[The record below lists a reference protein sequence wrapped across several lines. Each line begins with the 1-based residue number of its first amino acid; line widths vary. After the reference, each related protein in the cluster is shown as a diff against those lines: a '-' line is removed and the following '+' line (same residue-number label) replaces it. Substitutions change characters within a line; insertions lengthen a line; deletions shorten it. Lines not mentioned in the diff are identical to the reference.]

1 MTTGSVSTASGSTNN
16 NVPQGRIVG
25 SGTSSSAAAG
35 ANASRPGAYNVS
47 RLVSTMTML
56 YIELFVCVCCAQVK
70 HLALYIL

>member
-1 MTTGSVSTASGSTNN
+1 MTTGSVSTASGSTN

-56 YIELFVCVCCAQVK
+56 YIELFVCVCYAQVK